1 MAFGIYVHIPHCL
14 QICPYCDFTKYEL
27 GKILSPEAYVNVL
40 KREISER
47 AADIGPRVVDTLYFG
62 GGTPSLLEPKLILA
76 LLDEL
81 ANHGFTLSQD
91 HEFTI
96 EINPGTMDETKL
108 AAYQKLGVNRFS
120 VGAQSFNE
128 RLLNVAGRKH
138 SAKETVE
145 LLSLLK
151 KQKVNFSFD
160 LLFALPTQTL
170 KELEL
175 DIVQALSFGPSHL
188 SAYFLTVPE
197 HHPLARNRAP
207 DDEQAEMF
215 ELLNEKLPKAGLRR
229 YEISSFAREG
239 YESKHNNLY
248 WTDQEFWGLGVSAHS
263 YMKRGDWGTR
273 FWNPT
278 ALPEYLRQMTTPPV
292 ESWALETSFPENQ
305 RETLAEHQALTDFC
319 HVSLRMI
326 RGLDENALRLKF
338 NESVSRIVVEHL
350 AALSK
355 DGLVE
360 QVKPYW
366 RLTQKGRM
374 LANLVFEKLTFLR
387 DDLSS
392 LLTSH

>member
-47 AADIGPRVVDTLYFG
+47 AADINPRVIDTLYFG

-76 LLDEL
+76 LLEEL

-108 AAYQKLGVNRFS
+108 GAYQKLGVNRFS

-128 RLLNVAGRKH
+128 RLLKVAGRKH

-145 LLSLLK
+145 LLKLLK
-151 KQKVNFSFD
+151 KHNVNFSFD

-175 DIVQALSFGPSHL
+175 DVVQALSFEPSHL
-188 SAYFLTVPE
+188 SAYYLTVPE

-207 DDEQAEMF
+207 DEEQAEMF
-215 ELLNEKLPKAGLRR
+215 ELLNEKLPSAGLDR
-229 YEISSFAREG
+229 YEISSFARAG
-239 YESKHNNLY
+239 RESKHNNLY
-248 WTDQEFWGLGVSAHS
+248 WTDQEYWGLGVSAHS
-263 YMKRGDWGTR
+263 YLKRGPWGMR

-278 ALPEYLRQMTTPPV
+278 ALPEYLRQMSSAPV
-292 ESWALETSFPENQ
+292 KEWTFQTSLPENQ
-305 RETLAEHQALTDFC
+305 REMLEAHQALTDFC

-338 NESVSRIVVEHL
+338 NNQISRNVLDHL
-350 AALSK
+350 AALQA

-360 QVKPYW
+360 EAKPYW

-374 LANLVFEKLTFLR
+374 LANLVFEKLTFLKEEVTSH
-387 DDLSS
+387 LSS
-392 LLTSH
+392 H